1 MIGCAR
7 GSCGALCPASE
18 PCRQASRSSQ
28 FLEACRAFNKGELP
42 EDRLQQTTVRLGFN
56 NVIDAF
62 HVVGSVPVPVRFFAD
77 ERGTGASPAIRLTDD
92 LRRLA
97 ASVQGAA
104 LSAEAESRWRL
115 VETALQLNLPGPAS
129 PRSG

>member
-1 MIGCAR
+1 VPLEDLAAPFAR
-7 GSCGALCPASE
+7 HLCEHLSRADK
-18 PCRQASRSSQ
+18 QATSRSSQ
-28 FLEACRAFNKGELP
+28 FLDACRAFNKGEFP

-62 HVVGSVPVPVRFFAD
+62 HVVGSGTVPARFFAD
-77 ERGTGASPAIRLTDD
+77 ERGTGASPAIRLTDE

-104 LSAEAESRWRL
+104 LSAEA
-115 VETALQLNLPGPAS
+115 
-129 PRSG
+129 